1 MCQPLPNYIRRYT
14 FTGSNDNYLR
24 GAAAITS
31 KTFVYSHLRIHS
43 NTGTYVRT
51 YVRVGKHS

>member
-51 YVRVGKHS
+51 YVRTYV